1 MAAAS
6 FVEGTAALAAALA
19 AAAVLVLR
27 DPRSRAL
34 AMPVALILAL
44 GAVALISGSSI
55 SDDVSGRVGLV
66 GAAGV
71 VGLVLLVVLT
81 VAFVRRPGWFV
92 IAVVLT
98 LPFRIPVPTGADDT
112 ANLLLPLYGV
122 LAAGVLAHLWRVFRT
137 DEEWPREDPRA
148 RRVFVALAIV
158 VVLYALQS
166 LYSPDLE
173 HAVKTLGF
181 FYVPFAVAM
190 VLLVELRW
198 SRQLVLQVL
207 AVTVGLALL
216 FAAVGFVE
224 WATGRLLISNEK
236 VLAAN
241 DLKPYFRVNSLFFDP
256 NVYGRFLAIVMV
268 TLAGVLLWAPARRDV
283 ARVAVGLA
291 LLWAALVLTLS
302 ESSFAALLV
311 GLAVLAALRW
321 RSLPVLAVC
330 GAGILIGVVLLVA
343 APGPARP
350 AHQLVLRRGHG
361 VERPREADPRRP
373 GDGGRPPDRGL
384 RLGLVL
390 RAVPQARAPPLLV
403 PHLGRVAHDPGHGGR
418 GAGGDRPRRLRV
430 AAVERVRA
438 RVRRA
443 ARDAAAPPGGRRAG
457 GALRGGGGV
466 LRAAAAHAGVRRLP
480 RGPADLDAAGD
491 GRGAAA
497 RGSRG
502 RSPGFAIR
510 SRRAGRSDLA
520 GSYPVLLCVARPS

>member
-1 MAAAS
+1 M
-6 FVEGTAALAAALA
+6 
-19 AAAVLVLR
+19 
-27 DPRSRAL
+27 
-34 AMPVALILAL
+34 
-44 GAVALISGSSI
+44 
-55 SDDVSGRVGLV
+55 
-66 GAAGV
+66 
-71 VGLVLLVVLT
+71 
-81 VAFVRRPGWFV
+81 
-92 IAVVLT
+92 
-98 LPFRIPVPTGADDT
+98 
-112 ANLLLPLYGV
+112 
-122 LAAGVLAHLWRVFRT
+122 
-137 DEEWPREDPRA
+137 
-148 RRVFVALAIV
+148 ALAIV

-343 APGPARP
+343 APGQLGLHTSSFSDVDSASSGRAKLIRGGLGMAADRP
-350 AHQLVLRRGHG
+350 IAGYGSGSFSEQYRKREHLLSSSRTSAESHTIPVTVAAEQGVIGLAAYAWLLWSAFELVFG
-361 VERPREADPRRP
+361 
-373 GDGGRPPDRGL
+373 GL
-384 RLGLVL
+384 R
-390 RAVPQARAPPLLV
+390 
-403 PHLGRVAHDPGHGGR
+403 GRCGG
-418 GAGGDRPRRLRV
+418 A
-430 AAVERVRA
+430 
-438 RVRRA
+438 RRA
-443 ARDAAAPPGGRRAG
+443 SCWW
-457 GALRGGGGV
+457 
-466 LRAAAAHAGVRRLP
+466 RAAWWRR
-480 RGPADLDAAGD
+480 RS
-491 GRGAAA
+491 A
-497 RGSRG
+497 RCCCTRWSTPPSSRT
-502 RSPGFAIR
+502 R
-510 SRRAGRSDLA
+510 
-520 GSYPVLLCVARPS
+520 